1 MTLKAP
7 EFSTNR
13 YFYDV
18 QPFTPKEH
26 RFFYNNVERVEEKV
40 LVKPKKPYGPEISI
54 AKDLYLK
61 KYIRFFEQDDISKP
75 SIFNK
80 TYKFPIHRLSIGNSY
95 LKEVKKLPKELVA
108 LYIQS
113 SGDFLKIPISVI
125 PKNII
130 SITMLWTAFPFNG
143 VDLFSFKKLKH
154 FRATGGSIVVLP
166 KFPKNI
172 EHIVLKDTGLSVGFP
187 KSLNGFKLSKYPKL
201 KYLEIS
207 GLSKKEVPEEWREA
221 KRQKKLTIKY

>member
-1 MTLKAP
+1 M
-7 EFSTNR
+7 
-13 YFYDV
+13 
-18 QPFTPKEH
+18 
-26 RFFYNNVERVEEKV
+26 
-40 LVKPKKPYGPEISI
+40 
-54 AKDLYLK
+54 
-61 KYIRFFEQDDISKP
+61 
-75 SIFNK
+75 
-80 TYKFPIHRLSIGNSY
+80 NSH

-113 SGDFLKIPISVI
+113 SGDFLKIPVSVI

-130 SITMLWTAFPFNG
+130 SVVFLWSAFPFNG
-143 VDLFSFKKLKH
+143 VDLSSLKKLKN

-172 EHIVLKDTGLSVGFP
+172 EYIVLKDTGLSVGFP

-207 GLSKKEVPEEWREA
+207 GLSKKEVPEEWRDA
-221 KRQKKLTIKY
+221 KRQKKLIIKY